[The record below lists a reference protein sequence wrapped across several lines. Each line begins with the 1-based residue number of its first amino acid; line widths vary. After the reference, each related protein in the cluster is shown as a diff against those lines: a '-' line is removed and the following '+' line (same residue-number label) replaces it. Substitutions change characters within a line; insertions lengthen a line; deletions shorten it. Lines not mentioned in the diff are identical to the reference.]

1 MIPPNGYKSHTENLC
16 PRMQDMR
23 VPTGLLGRRI
33 LIVKRASKECE
44 PILELKHF
52 RVLAIVWAYFG
63 LLATMPEAKARG

>member
-1 MIPPNGYKSHTENLC
+1 
-16 PRMQDMR
+16 MQDMR